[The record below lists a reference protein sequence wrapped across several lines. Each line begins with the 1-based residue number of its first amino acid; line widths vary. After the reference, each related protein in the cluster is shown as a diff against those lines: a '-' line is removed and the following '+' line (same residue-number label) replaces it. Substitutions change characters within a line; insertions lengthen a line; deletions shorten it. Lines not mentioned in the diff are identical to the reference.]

1 MKILKGIAASPGL
14 AKGTA
19 CLYSEKFEES
29 FPHYVIDEN
38 KVENEILRLKEALK
52 KAKTAMEKMI
62 QAAEKS
68 LDKLTSE
75 IFKAHL
81 MLLGDPILNEKMV
94 ELIKIRLI
102 NAEHA
107 VSDTFE
113 EYIETYER
121 NNLSF
126 AELSHDIKDVRD
138 HLLASFG
145 EVPTHFECP
154 IGRRHR
160 VVIVSEK
167 MTTSMVSNIPK
178 RNVLAFV
185 TKEGGFTNH
194 ATILARSYNVPVI
207 FGIDIE
213 DNINCGDK
221 IIVDG
226 SQGTVFVTPDKA
238 TSEYYSHKI
247 EDIKKKKTICE
258 TSKEEPSYTKEG
270 RRITLKANISTP
282 GEIELLRNFDY
293 DGIGLLRTEFL
304 FLDKEI
310 PPSEEEQFRMYRHIL
325 RKTEGHPVVIR
336 LLDLGWDKRPNYL
349 HVPQQGKQHSDIR
362 GARALKFY
370 YETYLTQIKAIL
382 RASALGDLRVLYPM
396 VADMNDINT
405 FRNMVAKAR
414 AILKKEKKKFK
425 EKIKEGIMI
434 ETPAAAIM
442 AHDILE
448 EVDFANIGSND
459 LLQYTL
465 AASRENPSLEQTY
478 HILHPSLAK
487 LIEII
492 VKAGNYHNKEI
503 CLCGEIASFEEFYPF
518 FLSLG
523 LKSFSVAASKLADI
537 KCEISHLEKPSE
549 SLPKR
554 FYRARTKEEID
565 KFFFQVRR

>member
-1 MKILKGIAASPGL
+1 MRTLKGIVASPGL

-19 CLYSEKFEES
+19 CLYSERLEES
-29 FPHYVIDEN
+29 FSHYVIDED

-52 KAKTAMEKMI
+52 KAKTTMEGI
-62 QAAEKS
+62 VQTTEKS
-68 LDKLTSE
+68 FDKSISE

-81 MLLGDPILNEKMV
+81 MLLDDPILTEKMV
-94 ELIKIRLI
+94 ELIKNRFI

-107 VSDTFE
+107 VSDAFE
-113 EYIETYER
+113 EYIQMYER
-121 NNLSF
+121 NNLYF
-126 AELSHDIKDVRD
+126 GELSHDIKDVRD
-138 HLLASFG
+138 RLLTSFG
-145 EVPTHFECP
+145 EVSTHFECP
-154 IGRRHR
+154 ESQRHQ
-160 VVIVSEK
+160 VVVVSEN
-167 MTTSMVSNIPK
+167 MTTSMVAHIPK
-178 RNVLAFV
+178 HNVLAFV

-207 FGIDIE
+207 FGIDVE
-213 DNINCGDK
+213 GNINCGDK

-226 SQGTVFVTPDKA
+226 SQGTVFVMPDEA
-238 TSEYYSHKI
+238 TYEYYSHKI
-247 EDIKKKKTICE
+247 EDIKRKKIICE
-258 TSKEEPSYTKEG
+258 AKKDEPSYTKEG
-270 RRITLKANISTP
+270 LRITIKANISTP
-282 GEIELLRNFDY
+282 GEMELVRNLDY

-310 PPSEEEQFRMYRHIL
+310 PPSEEEQLKMYRHIL

-349 HVPQQGKQHSDIR
+349 HIPQQDKQHLDIR
-362 GARALKFY
+362 GARALEFY

-382 RASALGDLRVLYPM
+382 RASVFGDLRILYPM

-405 FRNMVAKAR
+405 FRNMVAKAK
-414 AILKKEKKKFK
+414 AILKKERKKFN
-425 EKIKEGIMI
+425 ENIREGIMI

-442 AHDILE
+442 AHDILGQ
-448 EVDFANIGSND
+448 VDFANIGSND

-465 AASRENPSLEQTY
+465 AASREDPSVEQTY

-487 LIEII
+487 FIEII
-492 VKAGNYHNKEI
+492 VKAGNYHNKEV

-523 LKSFSVAASKLADI
+523 LKSFSVATSKLADI

-549 SLPKR
+549 SLPRR
-554 FYRARTKEEID
+554 FYSATTKEEID
-565 KFFFQVRR
+565 KLFFEIKK